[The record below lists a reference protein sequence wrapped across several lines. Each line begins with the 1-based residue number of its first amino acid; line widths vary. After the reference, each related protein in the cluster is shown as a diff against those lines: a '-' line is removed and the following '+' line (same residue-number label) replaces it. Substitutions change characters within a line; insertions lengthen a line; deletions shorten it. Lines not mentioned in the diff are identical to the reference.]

1 MDQST
6 LFRFSYFSI
15 WAIQEVDYGLPEW
28 THSEK
33 NRFYSVGSLRWFRIK
48 LEAIKTKPLR
58 EIASMQVT
66 KFNEHQVV
74 GGVLRLRLRK
84 RVIWSSLIWLSHFQ
98 LSAAFTNF
106 VDLPPAARARALA
119 AAAAGRR
126 LKLGLRKRRIGLIC
140 KQFETT
146 RDGRYRKKLPT
157 KKVTPSSFTLNSNH
171 MLILKSQLVVQILIF
186 SLCKKIFIN

>member
-1 MDQST
+1 
-6 LFRFSYFSI
+6 
-15 WAIQEVDYGLPEW
+15 
-28 THSEK
+28 
-33 NRFYSVGSLRWFRIK
+33 
-48 LEAIKTKPLR
+48 
-58 EIASMQVT
+58 MQVT

-74 GGVLRLRLRK
+74 GGVLRLRLRLRK

-119 AAAAGRR
+119 AAAAAGRR

-157 KKVTPSSFTLNSNH
+157 KKVTPSSLTLTSNH
-171 MLILKSQLVVQILIF
+171 MLILKSQLAVKILIF
-186 SLCKKIFIN
+186 SLVKKIFINQVFQSRTQLSWLSRKKLDATLHRKIA